1 MELLLAGGTGLVGRS
16 IIGLAKDRL
25 MSITTVGRRITGEVE
40 NELVVDFADLP
51 ILPSADTA
59 ICTLGTTMRD
69 AGSNSAFKA
78 VDFDAVMAFA
88 RAAKQS
94 GVRHFLVVTAVG
106 ADPGSRAFYSRVKGA
121 VEIELTTIG
130 FDRLDILRPGLL
142 LGQRQSHR
150 FVEQVLQDLSP
161 AIALITRGPWARYAS
176 ISAEQL
182 AGALLALCHEKS
194 PGVFYHQSPE
204 LQSLGAETQHGDP
217 TQTH

>member
-25 MSITTVGRRITGEVE
+25 ISITTVGRRITGEVE

-106 ADPGSRAFYSRVKGA
+106 ADTGSRAFYSRIKGA

-142 LGQRQSHR
+142 LGQRQSRR

>member
-1 MELLLAGGTGLVGRS
+1 MTLLLAGGTGLVGRLL
-16 IIGLAKDRL
+16 IKLAKGRQIP
-25 MSITTVGRRITGEVE
+25 ITTVGRRITGDVE
-40 NELVVDFADLP
+40 NELVVDFTAMP
-51 ILPSADTA
+51 TLPSSDIA
-59 ICTLGTTMRD
+59 ICTLGTTMAD
-69 AGSNSAFKA
+69 AGSKSAFKA

-106 ADPGSRAFYSRVKGA
+106 ADIESRAFYSRIKGA

-130 FDRLDILRPGLL
+130 FDRLDIVRPGLL
-142 LGQRQSHR
+142 LGKRQSRR
-150 FVEQVLQDLSP
+150 FIEQVLQDLSP

-182 AGALLALCHEKS
+182 AGALLALCHETS

-204 LQSLGAETQHGDP
+204 LQCLGGGIQHDDL
-217 TQTH
+217 T

>member
-1 MELLLAGGTGLVGRS
+1 MSLLLAGGTGLVGRS
-16 IIGLAKDRL
+16 LIALAKSRL
-25 MSITTVGRRITGEVE
+25 IPITTVGRRITGQVE

-51 ILPSADTA
+51 ILPSADIA

-69 AGSNSAFKA
+69 AGSKPAFKA

-106 ADPGSRAFYSRVKGA
+106 ADIGSRAFYSRIKGA

-130 FDRLDILRPGLL
+130 FDRLDIVRPGLL
-142 LGQRQSHR
+142 LGKRQSR
-150 FVEQVLQDLSP
+150 RLIEQVLQGLSP

-176 ISAEQL
+176 ISAEQV
-182 AGALLALCHEKS
+182 AGALLALSHETS

-204 LQSLGAETQHGDP
+204 LQCLGGEIQHNDV
-217 TQTH
+217 T

>member
-1 MELLLAGGTGLVGRS
+1 MKLLLAGGTGLVGRWL
-16 IIGLAKDRL
+16 IELAKDRQI
-25 MSITTVGRRITGEVE
+25 SITTVGRRITGEVE

-51 ILPSADTA
+51 ILPSADIA
-59 ICTLGTTMRD
+59 ICTLGTTISD
-69 AGSNSAFKA
+69 AGSKPAFKA

-106 ADPGSRAFYSRVKGA
+106 ADPDSRAFYSRIKGA
-121 VEIELTTIG
+121 VEIELATIG

-142 LGQRQSHR
+142 LGQRQSRR

-176 ISAEQL
+176 ISAEKL
-182 AGALLALCHEKS
+182 AGALLALCHATG
-194 PGVFYHQSPE
+194 PGIFYHHSPE
-204 LQSLGAETQHGDP
+204 LQSLGDKAAKEDVF
-217 TQTH
+217 